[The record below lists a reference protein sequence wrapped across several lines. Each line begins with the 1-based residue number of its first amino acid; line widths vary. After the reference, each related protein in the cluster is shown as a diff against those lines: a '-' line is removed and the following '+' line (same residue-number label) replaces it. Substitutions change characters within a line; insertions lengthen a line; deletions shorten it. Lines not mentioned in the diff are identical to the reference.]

1 MPPRPTDA
9 QRRAERLR
17 AERLHAEERRNYQ
30 KLERRLV
37 LLGWLNGRF
46 GFANNGDLLEFA
58 AEAGEGFDEEGR
70 GYATGLLLGRG
81 AKCRVPRADL
91 ERYDDNIRHH
101 LGHLNRLRTRPV
113 VLKYFQHLAL
123 LYAELYLDAWFHRR
137 GQLLAE
143 LNAHVRERNIDKL
156 AGEPEDAPFT
166 ETELSKLAYW
176 MATGSG
182 KTLLFH
188 VNYLQYRHYARE
200 AGAPIDNILLV
211 TPNENLT
218 EQHLEEMAESDIPC
232 ARFSLE
238 GGGLG
243 ESRPG
248 TVRVIE
254 ITKLVTEK
262 TGGGLSVPVEAFEG
276 NNLVFV
282 DEGHKG
288 TGSDAQTWRDRRQA
302 LARGGFTFEY
312 SATFGQALDAAK
324 SDAVTAEYA
333 KSILFD
339 YSYKYFY
346 RDGFGKDFHI
356 LNLKDYED
364 EESVHTLLLANLLSF
379 YEQRAF
385 FHAKEG
391 ELQRYHVEPPLW
403 LQICSKVSATNAEV
417 VTVLQFLARFT
428 VNQRGWAVRRIAK
441 ILKGES
447 GVETVDGQDLFA
459 GHLPWLRAGKRAADA
474 EKVYHDILSR
484 VFQSATPG
492 ELEIKEIKSGKGE
505 VGLRVSGSEIWFGL
519 LAIGDVG
526 KFKKIVEKEAPDLT
540 VGEDSITAPL
550 FPHVK
555 KPSSKVTLLIG
566 AKRFMEGWSSWRV
579 SNIGL
584 LNVGVS
590 EGSEIIQLF
599 GRGVRLKGRDFCL
612 KRSGALR
619 GIEHPPHLKL
629 LETLNIFA
637 VRANYMAKFR
647 DYLEREGVDTG
658 GYVEMDLPLWTN
670 RPFLEAK
677 LYRPRIANDRVF
689 ADECDVV
696 VGVDP
701 AVKVRLDV
709 TTRVKAYT
717 SAMAGGMHE
726 AEGMA
731 GHVRKL
737 SERSIAF
744 LDWRQLHR
752 ELVEYAESRGFRN
765 LTIPRDFP
773 RGFFTYEGPA
783 LYELAAPD
791 EWVEP
796 DSWDAA
802 RRLHETAASILRK
815 YVERHYRN
823 ARQKW
828 ESQHMAYEAITVK
841 DENFQDY
848 RVSISRS
855 DPGLVK
861 TIREIVEEAKKL
873 SRRPK
878 PERIFGGD
886 HAVELPNLH
895 FEHHLYQPLLIAK
908 RGVGDRIQSTPP
920 GLNEGETRFLEDLRS
935 YWKAERNGTMKGR
948 ELFVLRNLGRGK
960 GIGFFETR
968 GFYPDFI
975 LWIKEGAKQRIVF
988 VEPHGMLLEQGGI
1001 HSEKLKLGEKL
1012 REHSKAALSR
1022 SGLKQVT
1029 VDAFVVSVTG
1039 FDELSG
1045 LWLKDDGS
1053 RRTREEFAESGLL
1066 FQEREAGYDYVARL
1080 LDR

>member
-1 MPPRPTDA
+1 MPPRPTEA
-9 QRRAERLR
+9 QRR
-17 AERLHAEERRNYQ
+17 AEERRNYQ

-37 LLGWLNGRF
+37 LLGWLNGHF
-46 GFANNGDLLEFA
+46 GFTHNAELLEFA
-58 AEAGEGFDEEGR
+58 AEAGEGYDEEGR
-70 GYATGLLLGRG
+70 SYVTGLLLGRG
-81 AKCRVPRADL
+81 AKCRIPRADL
-91 ERYDDNIRHH
+91 ERYDDNIRRH
-101 LGHLNRLRTRPV
+101 LAHLNRLRTRPV

-123 LYAELYLDAWFHRR
+123 LYAEIYLEAWFHRR
-137 GQLLAE
+137 GRLLAE
-143 LNAHVRERNIDKL
+143 LNAHVRDRNVDKL

-166 ETELSKLAYW
+166 ETELAKLAYW

-188 VNYLQYRHYARE
+188 ANYLQFRHYARE
-200 AGAPIDNILLV
+200 AGQPIDNILLV

-218 EQHLEEMAESDIPC
+218 QQHLEEMAESDIPC

-238 GGGLG
+238 GSGLG

-248 TVRVIE
+248 TVRIIE
-254 ITKLVTEK
+254 ITKLVSEK
-262 TGGGLSVPVEAFEG
+262 TGSGLSVPVEAFEG
-276 NNLVFV
+276 YNLVFV

-302 LARGGFTFEY
+302 LAKGGFTFEY

-324 SDAVTAEYA
+324 SDTVTAEYS

-379 YEQRAF
+379 FEQRAF
-385 FHAKEG
+385 FHANECN
-391 ELQRYHVEPPLW
+391 LQRYHVEPPLW

-428 VNQRGWAVRRIAK
+428 VNERGWAVKRIAK

-447 GVETVDGQDLFA
+447 GVETVEGQDLFA
-459 GHLPWLRAGKRAADA
+459 GRLPWLRAGKRATDA

-484 VFQSATPG
+484 VFQSASPG
-492 ELEIKEIKSGKGE
+492 ELEIKEIKSAKGE
-505 VGLRVSGSEIWFGL
+505 VGLRVSGSETWFGL
-519 LAIGDVG
+519 LAIGDVRG
-526 KFKKIVEKEAPDLT
+526 FKKVLDREAPELA
-540 VGEDSITAPL
+540 VGEDSIAAPL

-566 AKRFMEGWSSWRV
+566 AKKFMEGWSSWRV

-612 KRSGALR
+612 KRSGALH
-619 GIEHPPHLKL
+619 GIEHPKHLKL

-670 RPFLEAK
+670 QPFLEAK
-677 LYRPRIANDRVF
+677 LYRPRIADDRVF

-696 VGVDP
+696 VGLDP
-701 AVKVRLDV
+701 AAKVRLDV
-709 TTRVKAYT
+709 TTRVRSYT

-726 AEGMA
+726 AEATA
-731 GHVRKL
+731 GHVRRLPEKSL
-737 SERSIAF
+737 AF
-744 LDWRQLHR
+744 LDWRTLHR
-752 ELVEYAESRGFRN
+752 ELVEYKESRGIRN
-765 LTIPRDFP
+765 LTIPRDLP
-773 RGFFTYEGPA
+773 RNFFEAKDPA

-791 EWVEP
+791 DWVEP
-796 DSWDAA
+796 STWESS
-802 RRLHETAASILRK
+802 RRLHDTAAAILRK
-815 YVERHYRN
+815 YVERYYRN

-828 ESQHMAYEAITVK
+828 ESEHMTYEALTVK

-848 RVSISRS
+848 RVSVPRS
-855 DPGLVK
+855 DPDLVK
-861 TIREIVEEAKKL
+861 AIFEILEEAKKL
-873 SRRPK
+873 SRKPK
-878 PERIFGGD
+878 PERIYAGD
-886 HAVELPNLH
+886 YLVELPNLH
-895 FEHHLYQPLLIAK
+895 VERHLYQPLLIAK
-908 RGVGDRIQSTPP
+908 KGKDERIKSSPP
-920 GLNEGETRFLEDLRS
+920 GLNEGEKQFLEDLRS
-935 YWKAERNGTMKGR
+935 YWKAERDGVMKGK
-948 ELFVLRNLGRGK
+948 ELYLLRNLGRGK
-960 GIGFFETR
+960 GIGFFESR

-975 LWIKEGAKQRIVF
+975 LWVKEGAKQRIIF
-988 VEPHGMLLEQGGI
+988 VEPHGMMLEQGGI
-1001 HSEKLKLGEKL
+1001 NSEKVGLRAKL
-1012 REHSKAALSR
+1012 REHSKSALKKSAIKN
-1022 SGLKQVT
+1022 LE
-1029 VDAFVVSVTG
+1029 VDACVVSVTPY
-1039 FDELSG
+1039 DELSAF
-1045 LWLKDDGS
+1045 LTKDDGS
-1053 RRTREEFAESGLL
+1053 RRTRAEFAEKRLL
-1066 FQEREAGYDYVARL
+1066 FQERGGDYDYIGMILSDVH
-1080 LDR
+1080 